1 MKAMSVTSL
10 QAGLDAGPT
19 APETRTETPSAAA
32 TGEVL
37 VRAFNEVR
45 DELIGTLYYLLGNRD
60 DAHDAAQETFMKC
73 WRSQGEMDAVHNLRA
88 FLFRVA
94 MNTATDMRR
103 SAWRRKAKPMGEEE
117 MYAAPPERSVA
128 DCLEDQEQVE
138 RLRQAIRTLRPEEQE
153 IFLLRQNGDLTYEQ
167 IAEVRQMPVGTVK
180 TQMRSA
186 LQKLR
191 RSLEETMKQPGE
203 EP

>member
-1 MKAMSVTSL
+1 MKAMSVTAL
-10 QAGLDAGPT
+10 QVGLEVGPT
-19 APETRTETPSAAA
+19 TPKTQAEAISPAV
-32 TGEVL
+32 TGDDL
-37 VRAFNEVR
+37 VRVFNELR
-45 DELIGTLYYLLGNRD
+45 DELIGTLCYLLGNRD

-73 WRSQGEMDAVHNLRA
+73 WRSQAEMAGVQNIRA

-103 SAWRRKAKPMGEEE
+103 SAWRRKAKPMGEAD
-117 MYAAPPERSVA
+117 MYAAPPERSGA

-138 RLRQAIRTLRPEEQE
+138 RLRHAIRTLRQEEQE
-153 IFLLRQNGDLTYEQ
+153 IFLLRQNGELTYEQ

-191 RSLEETMKQPGE
+191 RILEEVPGE
-203 EP
+203 QP

>member
-1 MKAMSVTSL
+1 MKAMSVTAL
-10 QAGLDAGPT
+10 QVGLEPGPP
-19 APETRTETPSAAA
+19 APKTQAEPISPAV
-32 TGEVL
+32 TGDDL

-45 DELIGTLYYLLGNRD
+45 DELIGTLYYMLGNRD

-73 WRSQGEMDAVHNLRA
+73 WRAQGEMVGVQNIRA

-103 SAWRRKAKPMGEEE
+103 SAWRRKAKPMGEED
-117 MYAAPPERSVA
+117 MYAAPPKRSGA
-128 DCLEDQEQVE
+128 DRLADQEQVE
-138 RLRQAIRTLRPEEQE
+138 RLRHAIRTLRQEEQE

-167 IAEVRQMPVGTVK
+167 IAEVRNMPVGTVK

-191 RSLEETMKQPGE
+191 RILEEVPGDQP
-203 EP
+203 